1 MNLFREICAV
11 LEAASVEYTTEKVC
25 GYDVLLVG
33 RKTAAIIPVS
43 ITAPDPE
50 TALRDADSLKAAV
63 TEIVRLKG
71 LYPLTIAE
79 DRWRRQNEM
88 MRARLLAHARIFTQI
103 YARNCEVRKIDRQT
117 AAEFLD
123 KNHSYGDAKCRYRYG
138 LYLKRHTGHN
148 AEAFLNR
155 TKILKSK
162 DGELTGMAEGVDTSG
177 HPDSGIAPGTLVAVA
192 TFSNARKWIKGDK
205 TIRSYEWTRYASRP
219 GVRLSGGMGKL
230 LKAFIEEVLPDD
242 IMTYADLEW
251 SEGKVYEALGFA
263 LEGHKEPVNFY
274 IDASW
279 RRFSRLAQATSPT
292 APLQPSTVTATSTPT
307 AVTATSTP
315 TAVIETSQPPTVTAT
330 STPTAVTATS
340 LRAKRGNLYFQNMGS
355 NKYRLKLTD
364 YQ

>member
-123 KNHSYGDAKCRYRYG
+123 KNHSYGDAKCRYR
-138 LYLKRHTGHN
+138 
-148 AEAFLNR
+148 
-155 TKILKSK
+155 
-162 DGELTGMAEGVDTSG
+162 
-177 HPDSGIAPGTLVAVA
+177 
-192 TFSNARKWIKGDK
+192 
-205 TIRSYEWTRYASRP
+205 
-219 GVRLSGGMGKL
+219 
-230 LKAFIEEVLPDD
+230 
-242 IMTYADLEW
+242 
-251 SEGKVYEALGFA
+251 
-263 LEGHKEPVNFY
+263 
-274 IDASW
+274 
-279 RRFSRLAQATSPT
+279 
-292 APLQPSTVTATSTPT
+292 
-307 AVTATSTP
+307 
-315 TAVIETSQPPTVTAT
+315 
-330 STPTAVTATS
+330 
-340 LRAKRGNLYFQNMGS
+340 
-355 NKYRLKLTD
+355 
-364 YQ
+364 